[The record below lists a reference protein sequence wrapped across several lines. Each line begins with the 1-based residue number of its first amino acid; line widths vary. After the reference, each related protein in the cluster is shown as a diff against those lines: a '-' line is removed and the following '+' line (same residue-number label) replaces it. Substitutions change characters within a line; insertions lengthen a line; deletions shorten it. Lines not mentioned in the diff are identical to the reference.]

1 MGKTKNNLINFFIIT
16 IFLSWVFWT
25 LSILINRNIISIGSN
40 TNILHILG
48 AFIPSLMG
56 IYFIYRENNKKSVI
70 EFFKKGID
78 YKFDL
83 KYYLYLF
90 IFPLILLISY
100 LISGLFLELNLEDSL
115 LNEPKMIP
123 IAFVYILILGGP
135 LGEEY
140 GWRGFAL
147 PRLNMIFKPL
157 YSSII
162 LGFIWSI
169 WHLPLFFMEGS
180 TQQGINYFGYTIF
193 TILIAI
199 IFTILFI
206 KTGGSILAAIL
217 FHTMVNLGWGIF
229 PVFYNLSASIVVLV
243 LLSIVT
249 IFLIY
254 NNREIMV

>member
-1 MGKTKNNLINFFIIT
+1 MQKTKNNLINFFIIT
-16 IFLSWVFWT
+16 IFLSWFFWI
-25 LSILINRNIISIGSN
+25 LSILINRNIIEIGIN

-56 IYFIYRENNKKSVI
+56 IYFIYKGNNRENIIK
-70 EFFKKGID
+70 FLKKGID

-100 LISGLFLELNLEDSL
+100 LIASLFLYLNLEESL

-206 KTGGSILAAIL
+206 RTGGSILSAIL

-229 PVFYNLSASIVVLV
+229 PVFYSIYASIVVLI
-243 LLSIVT
+243 LLTTIT
-249 IFLIY
+249 IFLVY